1 MAEGRMDS
9 VMRGMC
15 AIVSG
20 KALALVTR
28 SGSYSLMSLML
39 TPDRQSPHNNG
50 DGVRWH
56 PIMSLPAHDLREGF
70 PQTAGIAVMVR
81 GPVERFRSACA
92 RQNKTV
98 EEGLGLRE
106 SDVHFWPIKDM
117 GLIADNIVYFR
128 FPDQINDCAAWLGLP
143 VPVPQENEE
152 PEEKKPVLTVEQEAA
167 VRLAY
172 DDDIALWES
181 LQ

>member
-1 MAEGRMDS
+1 
-9 VMRGMC
+9 MRGMC
-15 AIVSG
+15 ALFSG

-39 TPDRQSPHNNG
+39 PPDRQPPQNNG
-50 DGVRWH
+50 DGERWH
-56 PIMSLPAHDLREGF
+56 PIMALSAHSLREGF
-70 PQTAGIAVMVR
+70 PQVAGIAVMVR
-81 GPVERFRSACA
+81 DPVQRFRSACA

-106 SDVHFWPIKDM
+106 SDVHFWPLKDM
-117 GLIADNIVYFR
+117 GLIAADITHFR
-128 FPDQINDCAAWLGLP
+128 FPDQINDCAEWLGLP
-143 VPVPQENEE
+143 VPVPKENVE

-172 DDDIALWES
+172 ADDIALWES
-181 LQ
+181 LL